1 MSATTRPSTG
11 RRTLRLDAGRLAAVV
26 PVAVLLAAGSAAAVG
41 GGPAATEGLRVP
53 DLAVEAPSGASGAA
67 LEDDE
72 GFVRVPGGAGPV
84 LPAAGSGPA
93 AQGGGGQVRIDR
105 GGIPARALVAYRQA
119 EQLLGAGDPGCHLDW
134 ALVAAIGRVESSHG
148 RFGGN
153 ALGTDGVARP
163 GIIGIALDGSR
174 GTARIL
180 DTDGG
185 RHDRDTRFDRAVGP
199 MQFIPGTWSSVG
211 VDADRDG
218 ARDPQDV
225 DDAATATGVYLC
237 SGPGDLRRRADR
249 ERAVF
254 RYNHSDEYV
263 RTVLAIA
270 DAYARGVDV
279 VDASALPGSARPAT
293 AGTGRGTAT
302 AAPAPAPASSA
313 PPVAAAPPAASP
325 TSPASTA
332 PPAAAAPAAPG
343 VVEGVVGGVVSALPP
358 LPLPVPPAPAPTTP
372 APAPPGTTPPP
383 GGWVPG
389 VTCVLDPVVDPLL
402 GPLLPDLPLCPEGTP
417 PTPVP

>member
-1 MSATTRPSTG
+1 MGAGTGPSTG
-11 RRTLRLDAGRLAAVV
+11 RRTLRVDAGRIAAVV
-26 PVAVLLAAGSAAAVG
+26 PVAVLLAAGSAVAVG

-53 DLAVEAPSGASGAA
+53 DQAVEAPSGASGAA
-67 LEDDE
+67 LEDDG

-84 LPAAGSGPA
+84 LPAAGSGPS
-93 AQGGGGQVRIDR
+93 AQGGSGGQVRIDR
-105 GGIPARALVAYRQA
+105 GGIPARALVAYQQA
-119 EQLLGAGDPGCHLDW
+119 ERLLAVGDPGCHLDW

-225 DDAATATGVYLC
+225 DDAAAATGVYLC
-237 SGPGDLRRRADR
+237 SGPGDLRQRSDR

-279 VDASALPGSARPAT
+279 VDASALPPGARPAGGS
-293 AGTGRGTAT
+293 AAAQRPSAT
-302 AAPAPAPASSA
+302 AAPAPAPAASSPA
-313 PPVAAAPPAASP
+313 VAAPPAASP
-325 TSPASTA
+325 TAPASTA
-332 PPAAAAPAAPG
+332 PPVAAPPAAPG

-358 LPLPVPPAPAPTTP
+358 LPLPVPVPTTPAPAPTTP
-372 APAPPGTTPPP
+372 APGTPVPP

-389 VTCVLDPVVDPLL
+389 LTCVLEPVLN
-402 GPLLPDLPLCPEGTP
+402 PLLPVLPLCPPGTP
-417 PTPVP
+417 PTTAP